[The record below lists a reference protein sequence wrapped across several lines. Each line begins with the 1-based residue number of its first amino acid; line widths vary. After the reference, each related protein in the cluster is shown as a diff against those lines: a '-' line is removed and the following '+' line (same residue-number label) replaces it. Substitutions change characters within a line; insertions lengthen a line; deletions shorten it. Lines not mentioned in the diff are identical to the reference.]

1 MLEGDVE
8 TAQACFQELDAL
20 MAQMTQA
27 AAKLGDPLQVHLLAV
42 MSCIHTWQACHYS
55 PSQACN
61 QTRHASDTVRSTPL
75 HPEGDT
81 GNNRGVP
88 NGG

>member
-42 MSCIHTWQACHYS
+42 MSCTRITWQAWHCS
-55 PSQACN
+55 CAWCWATKQF
-61 QTRHASDTVRSTPL
+61 TGLR
-75 HPEGDT
+75 PEGA
-81 GNNRGVP
+81 GW
-88 NGG
+88 